1 MPDRRE
7 GIDFSKW
14 VVPLLP
20 VLFAALGWLIQS
32 IAEQDK
38 RIQSLQGQMM
48 MLVDPNGQI
57 IPSPDN
63 ALARQKLREDLIDH
77 IHDLQVRV
85 KLLEEHQIRSN

>member
-1 MPDRRE
+1 MADRRQ

-20 VLFAALGWLIQS
+20 VLFAAIAWLIQS
-32 IAEQDK
+32 IGDQDK
-38 RIQSLQGQMM
+38 RILELKGQMM

-63 ALARQKLREDLIDH
+63 AIARQKLRESLVEH
-77 IHDLQVRV
+77 IHDLKVRV
-85 KLLEEHQIRSN
+85 KLLEEKSK

>member
-1 MPDRRE
+1 MTDRRQ

-20 VLFAALGWLIQS
+20 VLFAAIAWLIQS
-32 IAEQDK
+32 IGDQDK
-38 RIQSLQGQMM
+38 RILELKGQMM

-63 ALARQKLREDLIDH
+63 AIARQKLRESLVEH
-77 IHDLQVRV
+77 IHDLKVRV
-85 KLLEEHQIRSN
+85 KLLEEKSK